1 MLNFHLEIFKTL
13 MLNFAY
19 IYSKRRKLVM
29 FILFQTWQFFYPNKS
44 NSPPIR
50 QNSFIFNFWSLDMS
64 RDHVTLRHKKTSRY
78 AFGEKSFSYRSP
90 SDRYC
95 QSLLSTE
102 HILDPGLKTLELP
115 NMNFYLQETFRNG
128 SLISR
133 L

>member
-50 QNSFIFNFWSLDMS
+50 QIPLFLIFGHLTCHVIMS
-64 RDHVTLRHKKTSRY
+64 R
-78 AFGEKSFSYRSP
+78 
-90 SDRYC
+90 
-95 QSLLSTE
+95 
-102 HILDPGLKTLELP
+102 
-115 NMNFYLQETFRNG
+115 
-128 SLISR
+128 
-133 L
+133 